1 MRLLDRIK
9 KALAGNKVTPREA
22 ELLRQSG
29 AVLLD
34 VRTRQE
40 FKAGHAPRSRNIPLD
55 QLAGRL
61 REVPAHRRV
70 ITVCRS
76 GARSARAAALL
87 RNEGRD
93 VVDVRGGMLAWQRAG
108 LPLDGPPGRTH
119 I

>member
-1 MRLLDRIK
+1 MSFLERIR
-9 KALAGNKVTPREA
+9 KAFSGNKVTVEQA
-22 ELLRQSG
+22 QALQQSG
-29 AVLLD
+29 AVVLD

-61 REVPAHRRV
+61 REIPAGRQV
-70 ITVCRS
+70 VTVCRS

-87 RNEGRD
+87 RSEGRD

-108 LPLDGPPGRTH
+108 LPLDGPPDRAR